1 MTNIIKF
8 PRQVKAVAEVKQPAV
23 AATPK
28 AAGRGVGAAVIKGI
42 WVLTVLV
49 WPILKWVVSIDCVF
63 QFARMMYHWN
73 TPGVHAGFTFLA
85 HFAVLTAL
93 TYFVSIYK
101 PKGL

>member
-8 PRQVKAVAEVKQPAV
+8 PRQVEVTVEAVPKAVEPMPKTKGAGV
-23 AATPK
+23 AAALVK
-28 AAGRGVGAAVIKGI
+28 GV

-49 WPILKWVVSIDCVF
+49 WPILKWVVSLDCVF
-63 QFARMMYHWN
+63 QFVRMMYHWDS
-73 TPGVHAGFTFLA
+73 PGVYAGWTFLL